1 MDAGAATA
9 PTPATWLAATGTIV
23 ATRVR
28 RLAEPAPPAR
38 WVCHGLALGAL
49 MLAIV
54 AASALVPAFAVA
66 GI

>member
-9 PTPATWLAATGTIV
+9 PTPTAWLAATGGMV

-28 RLAEPAPPAR
+28 RLAEPAAPAR
-38 WVCHGLALGAL
+38 WACHGLALVAL

-66 GI
+66 GL